1 MGSRKV
7 IAALHKTLA
16 AKRDALKNDDRGF
29 TLIELLVVV
38 LIIGILAAIAVPV
51 YLGIQDNA
59 RESAIKADLA
69 NIKTAIVAYITQHD
83 EVPEISELA
92 VSVDAGNYDGESGQP
107 AWGTEPDSVSDTW
120 SVVATAANGTE
131 FIVTDS
137 TAPSKVAE
145 AGNDDD
151 DE

>member
-16 AKRDALKNDDRGF
+16 AKRDALKNEDKGF

-69 NIKTAIVAYITQHD
+69 NIKTAIVAYVTEHN
-83 EVPEISELA
+83 EVPDLDTDLA
-92 VSVDAGNYDGESGQP
+92 VTIDEGNYSSAP
-107 AWGTEPDSVSDTW
+107 AWQGGAPNSVSDPWTI
-120 SVVATAANGTE
+120 VAVSANN
-131 FIVTDS
+131 VTFTVSDS
-137 TAPSKVAE
+137 TAPTKVE

>member
-69 NIKTAIVAYITQHD
+69 NIKTAIVAYITQ
-83 EVPEISELA
+83 ENAVPEIADLA
-92 VSVDAGNYDGESGQP
+92 VTIDAGNYTSVP
-107 AWGTEPDSVSDTW
+107 AWGEEPASVSDTW
-120 SVVATAANGTE
+120 TVVATAANGTA
-131 FIVTDS
+131 FIVTDK
-137 TAPSKVAE
+137 TAPAKVGE
-145 AGNDDD
+145 
-151 DE
+151 EEEPE